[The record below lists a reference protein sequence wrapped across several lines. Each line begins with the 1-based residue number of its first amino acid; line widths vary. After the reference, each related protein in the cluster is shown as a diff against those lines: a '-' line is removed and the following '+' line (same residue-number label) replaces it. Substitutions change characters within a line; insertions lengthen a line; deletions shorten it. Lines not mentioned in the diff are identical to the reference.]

1 MGSAEMTI
9 ETNLK
14 AEIIPF
20 KSCGVITIGSSLS
33 ECTFLDDALWL
44 KKPIN
49 ADIDLV
55 DSLGW
60 VCERLLS
67 KDGLVIVRTVC
78 YYKNDII
85 MLCFNSKNILYF
97 ALMKKGFEGKV
108 FGEIGIGST
117 LGELRR
123 FVEFEYDSG
132 DEAYYPSEKS
142 EIIGIAFYT
151 GLSPYSGVDDEE
163 LFILEGGDLD
173 HLDDDQEIIM
183 ISIQDWSL
191 NDRKIEM

>member
-1 MGSAEMTI
+1 MTI

-14 AEIIPF
+14 AEIVPL

-49 ADIDLV
+49 SYIDLV
-55 DSLGW
+55 DSVGW
-60 VCERLLS
+60 VCQRSLS
-67 KDGLVIVRTVC
+67 KDGLVVVRTVC

-85 MLCFNSKNILYF
+85 RLCFNSKDILYF
-97 ALMKKGFEGKV
+97 ALMNKGFEGKV

-117 LGELRR
+117 LGELRK

-142 EIIGIAFYT
+142 GIIGIAFYT
-151 GLSPYSGVDDEE
+151 GLSPSSGLDDED

-173 HLDDDQEIIM
+173 HLDDDEEIIM

-191 NDRKIEM
+191 KDRTVEM

>member
-1 MGSAEMTI
+1 MTI

-14 AEIIPF
+14 AEIVPF

-33 ECTFLDDALWL
+33 ECTFLSDTLWF

-49 ADIDLV
+49 SDIDLV
-55 DSLGW
+55 ESLGW

-67 KDGLVIVRTVC
+67 KDGSVVVKTVC

-108 FGEIGIGST
+108 FEEIGIGST

-123 FVEFEYDSG
+123 FVEVEYDSG

-142 EIIGIAFYT
+142 GIIGIAFYT
-151 GLSPYSGVDDEE
+151 GLSPSSGLYDED
-163 LFILEGGDLD
+163 LFMLEDGDID
-173 HLDDDQEIIM
+173 NIDDDQEIIM

-191 NDRKIEM
+191 NDRKVEM